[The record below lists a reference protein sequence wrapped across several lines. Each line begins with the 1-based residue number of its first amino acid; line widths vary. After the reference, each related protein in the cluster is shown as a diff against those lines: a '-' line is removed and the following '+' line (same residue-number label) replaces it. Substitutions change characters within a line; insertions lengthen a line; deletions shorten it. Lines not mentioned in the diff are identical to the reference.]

1 MRGILHKNKHVFNF
15 FKKLIL
21 IIRYLKSK
29 HKKAVIENIIST
41 KSTFEIVDK
50 SMHCFYGYYNKNIFS
65 FNDENVIYHKVPI
78 KNSQKSEAL
87 IILHNLKTKKEK
99 IISTTNAW
107 NWQQGSMLE
116 WLNNSNDEFIFNNY
130 DDKLGYFSEKHNH
143 ITGEKEIFNF
153 PFYCINNDNSRFLSL
168 NFERLQ
174 ILAPGY
180 GYPIKNKNFDLYEDG
195 VWEYDLIK
203 KSYKR
208 LFTLIELLKYLA
220 LENIINSNSCYVN
233 HLEYIPETNDF
244 IFIFRTINKEGLFY
258 SRLLKFNRESNSFNL
273 LIDSGHVSHFCWYST
288 NILFI
293 YATDYTGLKTYFYL
307 NIITKEMSKYDGD
320 LMNED
325 GHPSF
330 NIDKKLIVN
339 DTYPSHSRNQ
349 ILYIYDNIS
358 NMRYSVDELFSPI
371 KFFDENRCD
380 LHPRW
385 NNKHD
390 TIAVDTTY
398 TGKRTMKFYKIF

>member
-21 IIRYLKSK
+21 CIRYLKSI
-29 HKKAVIENIIST
+29 HKKSVIENIIST

-87 IILHNLKTKKEK
+87 IILYNLKTKKEK
-99 IISTTNAW
+99 IISTTKAW
-107 NWQQGSMLE
+107 NWQQVSMLE
-116 WLNNSNDEFIFNNY
+116 WLNKSNDEFIFNNFNNS
-130 DDKLGYFSEKHNH
+130 LGYVAEKHNI
-143 ITGEKEIFNF
+143 ITGKIEVFNL
-153 PFYCINNDNSRFLSL
+153 PFYCINNDNSCFLSL

-174 ILAPGY
+174 KLAPGY
-180 GYPIKNKNFDLYEDG
+180 GYPVKSSAKNLYEDG
-195 VWEYDLIK
+195 VWEYEFVT
-203 KSYKR
+203 KSYSC
-208 LFTLIELLKYLA
+208 LFNFIELLKFLA
-220 LENIINSNSCYVN
+220 LESYKNSNLCYIN
-233 HLEYIPETNDF
+233 HLEYLPDSNDF

-258 SRLLKFNRESNSFNL
+258 SRLLKFNRDLNSFDL
-273 LIDSGHVSHFCWYST
+273 LIDSGHVSHFCWFSAQ
-288 NILFI
+288 ILFI
-293 YATDYTGLKTYFYL
+293 YSTDNNGLKTYFYL
-307 NIITKEMSKYDGD
+307 NIITKKMTKYDGK
-320 LMNED
+320 LMTED

-330 NIDKKLIVN
+330 NYDKKFIIN
-339 DTYPSHSRNQ
+339 DTYPNHSRNQ
-349 ILYIYDNIS
+349 SLYIYDNIS
-358 NMRYSVDELFSPI
+358 KMRFSVEELFSPI

-390 TIAVDTTY
+390 TIAIDTTY